1 MRDFASK
8 TKRIWS
14 SPLILLKESDFPPTG
29 DEITT
34 SRSDALDGYHCF
46 LWHVLTAPYSLLCVS
61 NVAKIFGRIDLGW
74 TKALAGALLKI
85 IEPVSVVARSQFCL
99 VVIIFETHS
108 VQDRWLCLFS
118 VEESTL

>member
-14 SPLILLKESDFPPTG
+14 SPLILLKKSDFPPTG

-61 NVAKIFGRIDLGW
+61 NGAKIFCWTNLER
-74 TKALAGALLKI
+74 TKALAGVLLKI
-85 IEPVSVVARSQFCL
+85 IEPVFAVCSILSGCNY
-99 VVIIFETHS
+99 I
-108 VQDRWLCLFS
+108 
-118 VEESTL
+118 